1 MANGQIAKSVAIGG
15 TTGVVGG
22 PIGIAAG
29 AVTGYLASSGI
40 FGGKKKPK
48 PIPVMP
54 WYKNP
59 LTLDVGGMAIG
70 IAILLYLVKHKR

>member
-1 MANGQIAKSVAIGG
+1 MANGEIAKSVAIGG

-29 AVTGYLASSGI
+29 AVAGYLSSSGI

-48 PIPVMP
+48 LPPPTP
-54 WYKNP
+54 WYRKP
-59 LTLDVGGMAIG
+59 IYYDIGGVL
-70 IAILLYLVKHKR
+70 IAVAVLAYLVKHKR